1 MNSLLELKDSK
12 SFSSLSLPVVPR
24 TNEDAERIL
33 RRGEKTKE
41 VLFHVLICQLEES
54 CKKHPEDEN
63 LEDTRQ
69 FLRSKS
75 YKSFNPKSELVQLAL
90 EVDDYIE
97 SLVFNNKSKDI
108 LIGGDSDDEDIE
120 DSGLLDSVVMEV

>member
-1 MNSLLELKDSK
+1 MNSLLELKDGK

-41 VLFHVLICQLEES
+41 VLFHDLICQLEES
-54 CKKHPEDEN
+54 CKKHPEDEY